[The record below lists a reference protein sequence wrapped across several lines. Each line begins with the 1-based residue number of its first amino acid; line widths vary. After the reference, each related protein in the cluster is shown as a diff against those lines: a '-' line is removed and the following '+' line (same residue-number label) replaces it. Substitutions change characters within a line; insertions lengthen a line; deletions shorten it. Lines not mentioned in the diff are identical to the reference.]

1 MRQILHYCT
10 FIKYL
15 SIYSSVLPYQSTSR
29 TADETKQ
36 RRKKTFGLSNVSLS
50 VSSQSRTIV
59 SLSSVSG
66 FVSTRHFKCL
76 YLDSIQ
82 ARFKRHSA
90 KSSPSLLVQTQS
102 APSDNLSCC
111 FLSAWSG
118 PVHRLPVSSSST
130 LDRNPLTP
138 ANIWLRSL
146 FTHSLP
152 DKSLC
157 SRLRCFGSTP
167 GGRCYQNITHQDCL
181 KQVCLDVSTSLFY
194 AVY

>member
-1 MRQILHYCT
+1 MIQILHYCT

-36 RRKKTFGLSNVSLS
+36 RRKKTFRLSNVSLS

-66 FVSTRHFKCL
+66 FVSTCHFKCL

-118 PVHRLPVSSSST
+118 PVRSIVSPSLPRLHRT
-130 LDRNPLTP
+130 E
-138 ANIWLRSL
+138 
-146 FTHSLP
+146 THSHLP
-152 DKSLC
+152 TSGFGLYSL
-157 SRLRCFGSTP
+157 
-167 GGRCYQNITHQDCL
+167 THFL
-181 KQVCLDVSTSLFY
+181 TNHSAVVSGVSDQHLVDAAIRILLIKT
-194 AVY
+194 V

>member
-15 SIYSSVLPYQSTSR
+15 SIYSSVLPIRAHHARQTRRNNDVRRRSDYLMSLCPSLHSR
-29 TADETKQ
+29 G
-36 RRKKTFGLSNVSLS
+36 RSSLS
-50 VSSQSRTIV
+50 RV
-59 SLSSVSG
+59 
-66 FVSTRHFKCL
+66 F
-76 YLDSIQ
+76 Q
-82 ARFKRHSA
+82 A
-90 KSSPSLLVQTQS
+90 SSPLVILSVCIWIPSRRDLSDTRPNLLRLCWSKHTQRQSLLLLFICLVR
-102 APSDNLSCC
+102 
-111 FLSAWSG
+111 SG
-118 PVHRLPVSSSST
+118 PIHRLPVSTSST

-138 ANIWLRSL
+138 ANIWLWSL

-181 KQVCLDVSTSLFY
+181 KEVCLDVSTSLFY

>member
-1 MRQILHYCT
+1 MSLCPSLHSRGQSS
-10 FIKYL
+10 L
-15 SIYSSVLPYQSTSR
+15 SRVFQASSPLVI
-29 TADETKQ
+29 
-36 RRKKTFGLSNVSLS
+36 LS
-50 VSSQSRTIV
+50 VS
-59 SLSSVSG
+59 
-66 FVSTRHFKCL
+66 

-118 PVHRLPVSSSST
+118 PVRSIVSPSLPRLHWT
-130 LDRNPLTP
+130 ENPLTP
-138 ANIWLRSL
+138 ANIWLWSL

-167 GGRCYQNITHQDCL
+167 GGRSCQNITHQDCL

-194 AVY
+194 AVYQLI

>member
-36 RRKKTFGLSNVSLS
+36 RRKKTLCVRSDYLMSLCPSLHSRGQSSLSRVFQASSPLVILS
-50 VSSQSRTIV
+50 VS
-59 SLSSVSG
+59 
-66 FVSTRHFKCL
+66 

-118 PVHRLPVSSSST
+118 PVRSIVSPSLPRLHRT
-130 LDRNPLTP
+130 E
-138 ANIWLRSL
+138 
-146 FTHSLP
+146 THSHLP
-152 DKSLC
+152 TSGFGLYSL
-157 SRLRCFGSTP
+157 
-167 GGRCYQNITHQDCL
+167 THFL
-181 KQVCLDVSTSLFY
+181 TNHSAVVSGVSDQHLVDAAIRILLIKT
-194 AVY
+194 V